1 MNNEMMKLPAS
12 CAAMSEDERMNA
24 SGGSTA
30 EVAET
35 AVKAVVA
42 VGVSAALTGVAAFA
56 AVKILSIF
64 DPKTW
69 ENIGTACKNWWDSI
83 TAKF

>member
-1 MNNEMMKLPAS
+1 MNNEMMELPAS
-12 CAAMSEDERMNA
+12 CAAMSEDEMMNTC
-24 SGGSTA
+24 GGSA
-30 EVAET
+30 ADVAET

-64 DPKTW
+64 SPKTW
-69 ENIGTACKNWWDSI
+69 EDAGTACKNWWDSI
-83 TAKF
+83 TAKN